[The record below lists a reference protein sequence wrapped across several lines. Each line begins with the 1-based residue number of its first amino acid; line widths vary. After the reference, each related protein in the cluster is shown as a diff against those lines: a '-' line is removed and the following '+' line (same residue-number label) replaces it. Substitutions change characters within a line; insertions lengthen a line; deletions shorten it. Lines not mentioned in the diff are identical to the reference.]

1 LTDPSP
7 QLRSTLGTRPTG
19 ISELVDIV
27 LLKAETSPII
37 AGMTGSTAAN
47 SATGLTTDKGSVRRH
62 LQPERVVGDWG
73 EIFYLNE
80 L

>member
-1 LTDPSP
+1 
-7 QLRSTLGTRPTG
+7 
-19 ISELVDIV
+19 
-27 LLKAETSPII
+27 
-37 AGMTGSTAAN
+37 MTGSTAAN

-73 EIFYLNE
+73 EIFYLNG